1 MKFVGCSTS
10 SSSPHTAFSSMNE
23 ALMVGRGARQLA
35 WFARHADLEAAAA
48 DIVPLVSFV
57 VVDSERRLQKQQ

>member
-1 MKFVGCSTS
+1 
-10 SSSPHTAFSSMNE
+10 MNE